1 MKRSQFWA
9 LILALSAQL
18 TFAAH
23 EGWQLVRSDTAR
35 DIRVYLR
42 DVPGSSYKSFYATT
56 RTKAG
61 LASVVAVLTD
71 VPALPEWIAR
81 LKAARLIKRE
91 GDQQLWVHSVYGLP
105 YPFLE
110 REAVLHSTLSQD
122 KSGVV
127 EIVTRAERGAIAAS
141 PHRVRL
147 TNMHGV
153 WRLTAETGGTVKIE
167 MWGRGEPGGYMPPL
181 LFNYNLPD
189 EPLQTLRNLRQML
202 TREKYKEKN
211 LKLIGEPS

>member
-1 MKRSQFWA
+1 MKRSLFWA

-18 TFAAH
+18 TFAAP

-71 VPALPEWIAR
+71 VQALPEWIAR
-81 LKAARLIKRE
+81 LKSARLIKRE

-110 REAVLHSTLSQD
+110 REAVLHSALSQD

-141 PHRVRL
+141 PNRVRL

-211 LKLIGEPS
+211 LKFIGEPG